1 MVKTQVQIPDYL
13 FREAKRMAEESE
25 MSFAHVVRLGLEM
38 VLKTRPAGRQPGS
51 QWQMPKGKNMGLP
64 LVAEALWTEVA
75 HED

>member
-13 FREAKRMAEESE
+13 FREAKKMAEESE

-38 VLKTRPAGRQPGS
+38 VLNTRPAGRQPGS
-51 QWQMPKGKNMGLP
+51 QWRMPRGKNMGLP
-64 LVAEALWTEVA
+64 LVAEELWTEIA